1 MEESRKK
8 MKILWCCLEAWAV
21 ACQTKKRQ
29 GCGRG
34 SRALWAAHTGRNE
47 ENFKKLHKA
56 LFILFMIAYLY
67 LWYCTHLHVCITISW
82 WTLNLT
88 GVLILPQIGILI
100 EPMYWSTM
108 CYFSHNLECQT
119 WVISILIRLWMKPL
133 RSWLVTLQR
142 NPANLL

>member
-8 MKILWCCLEAWAV
+8 NENTVMLFGGLSSGMSN
-21 ACQTKKRQ
+21 KKETGVWQRVT
-29 GCGRG
+29 CALGR
-34 SRALWAAHTGRNE
+34 AHWQKWR
-47 ENFKKLHKA
+47 KLQKA
-56 LFILFMIAYLY
+56 PQSFIYPIYDCISLSLVLY
-67 LWYCTHLHVCITISW
+67 SFAFCITISW

-133 RSWLVTLQR
+133 RSLLVTLQR